1 MSSIQSPM
9 KLPSDSKAIEYLTG
23 LTNPDGTP
31 TYPMLRQS
39 KYPWPRTQSSDGWM
53 PVATTDAL
61 LEAVDSMGFCIM
73 FLPWKEVRLFLPIK
87 DVGSEEIVY
96 YGFGETKAEAMSLAL
111 AKVEM
116 ARQEATP

>member
-53 PVATTDAL
+53 PVTTTDAL
-61 LEAVDSMGFCIM
+61 LEAIESMAFEMYLDWPPC
-73 FLPWKEVRLFLPIK
+73 EVTIPVHGVRHH
-87 DVGSEEIVY
+87 
-96 YGFGETKAEAMSLAL
+96 GFGDTWSEAMSLAL